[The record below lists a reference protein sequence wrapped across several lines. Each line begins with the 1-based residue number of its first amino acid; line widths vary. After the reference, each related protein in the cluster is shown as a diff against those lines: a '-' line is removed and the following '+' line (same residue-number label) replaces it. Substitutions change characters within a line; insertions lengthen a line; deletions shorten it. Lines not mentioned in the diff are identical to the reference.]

1 MLTKVNS
8 KESIEEKEIIRKKPK
23 KPKKRPKQ
31 FPWFMPFLCDGCG
44 DCVDVCPQS
53 GIELLGL
60 DRKIPSAWLMHPDYC
75 IGCGKCADACQSSAV
90 QMTAYVEK
98 AIERYK
104 TKKPFQ

>member
-1 MLTKVNS
+1 MNETKS
-8 KESIEEKEIIRKKPK
+8 EENRGEKLKGKKKPK
-23 KPKKRPKQ
+23 KTPKQ
-31 FPWFMPFLCDGCG
+31 FPWFMPFMCEGCG
-44 DCVDVCPQS
+44 DCIKVCPQG

-60 DRKIPSAWLMHPDYC
+60 DRKVPVAWLMFPDYC
-75 IGCGKCADACQSSAV
+75 IGCGKCADACQCSAV